1 MSGENTITQTPEP
14 QQATQPEPQQQPEN
28 QQQEPQNAA
37 QQAQA
42 VNPYQSI
49 IDGQNEQIAALI
61 AANEALT
68 KQVTNMIPS
77 GAQLGGAQPVTQT
90 QQAQPTQTFNAPSL
104 AIDEDWSLEGLASEI
119 GRKHA

>member
-1 MSGENTITQTPEP
+1 MENENNAQQPEP
-14 QQATQPEPQQQPEN
+14 QQEPQQPEN

-61 AANEALT
+61 AANQALT
-68 KQVTNMIPS
+68 QQVTNMIQS
-77 GAQLGGAQPVTQT
+77 GAQLGGVQPVPQT
-90 QQAQPTQTFNAPSL
+90 QQATQQFNAPSL
-104 AIDEDWSLEGLASEI
+104 ATDEDWSLEGLASEI
-119 GRKHA
+119 GKRHA